1 MLLAINFLDRLLGQV
16 GHHAGNVLTNG
27 FLLHFPLLVLTV
39 LAVSATVLVILSV
52 TTVLR
57 LSALTALVLAAK
69 SLAATIASVEGI
81 LHRTAS
87 KATGT
92 SRKGTATVIAITAV
106 STTVVVT
113 TSAIAVVAVVRKTA
127 KSTCIALLVTRT
139 IAVTTATGLGLLLG
153 LLDTGE
159 NRFVGLEHL
168 GLHRRLLEFHAGR
181 NHCGLCRGR
190 CSRSGRLRSRSSGS
204 GRSSGLHLGLG
215 SRCSRSCRSGRLRSF
230 NRCRLFCNG
239 CRSGRS
245 SCRSSGLRS
254 FNRSRLYR
262 SGCRGGRSSCRSGRL
277 CRSSGGGSSSGLC
290 SRSCGFRRLFALDK
304 LDLQLAFASRS
315 GLFLLIRSI
324 GSFGGRRLFQV
335 LVAGFGLLAFAFGGR
350 FDLLVV
356 RGIHLGHVST
366 DSHAR
371 VAKQLHHDI
380 DLDAVGFSPIY
391 WFNLI
396 FISHE

>member
-1 MLLAINFLDRLLGQV
+1 MSSMPGVTI
-16 GHHAGNVLTNG
+16 AGFAGAGAAGAAG
-27 FLLHFPLLVLTV
+27 FGAGAAGAAGAAGFT
-39 LAVSATVLVILSV
+39 
-52 TTVLR
+52 
-57 LSALTALVLAAK
+57 SALGAGAAG
-69 SLAATIASVEGI
+69 AAGA
-81 LHRTAS
+81 A
-87 KATGT
+87 
-92 SRKGTATVIAITAV
+92 
-106 STTVVVT
+106 
-113 TSAIAVVAVVRKTA
+113 
-127 KSTCIALLVTRT
+127 
-139 IAVTTATGLGLLLG
+139 
-153 LLDTGE
+153 
-159 NRFVGLEHL
+159 
-168 GLHRRLLEFHAGR
+168 AGAA
-181 NHCGLCRGR
+181 GFG
-190 CSRSGRLRSRSSGS
+190 G
-204 GRSSGLHLGLG
+204 
-215 SRCSRSCRSGRLRSF
+215 
-230 NRCRLFCNG
+230 
-239 CRSGRS
+239 
-245 SCRSSGLRS
+245 SSGLRS
-254 FNRSRLYR
+254 FNRSGLYR

-290 SRSCGFRRLFALDK
+290 SRSCGFRRLLALDK

-356 RGIHLGHVST
+356 RGIHLGHMST